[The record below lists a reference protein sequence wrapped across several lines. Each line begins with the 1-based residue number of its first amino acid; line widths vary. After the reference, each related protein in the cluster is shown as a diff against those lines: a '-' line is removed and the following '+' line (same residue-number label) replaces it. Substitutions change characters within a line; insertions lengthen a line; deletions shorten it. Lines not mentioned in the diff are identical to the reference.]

1 MMAETTRPPEW
12 AEALLWWCLKST
24 DREDVS
30 GDLLE
35 KYRASIVPSRGEA
48 AADAWYVAQVAGFVW
63 RATWLWALLFS
74 ALSIA
79 RTAYDWRVPTTDFAT
94 RSAVS
99 TWSGVAVLFI
109 AAMWTGWRSRSFT
122 AGVLIA
128 MLTSQIAAVMSVVGA
143 AILLAVWHDAETQSA
158 IAGSGGLAEGFML
171 PFVMIIPALIV
182 GAVGSAT
189 GSLGR
194 KLRSALVG

>member
-35 KYRASIVPSRGEA
+35 EYRASIVPSRGKA
-48 AADAWYVAQVAGFVW
+48 AADAWYVAQVAGFLW
-63 RATWLWALLFS
+63 RATWLWALMFS
-74 ALSIA
+74 ALFIA

-99 TWSGVAVLFI
+99 SWSGVAVLFI
-109 AAMWTGWRSRSFT
+109 AAMWTAWRSRSFT
-122 AGVLIA
+122 AGLLIA
-128 MLTSQIAAVMSVVGA
+128 MITSQLAAVMSVIGA
-143 AILLAVWHDAETQSA
+143 AILLAVWHDAETHSA
-158 IAGSGGLAEGFML
+158 IAGSGGLAEVFTL
-171 PFVMIIPALIV
+171 PFMMIVPALIV
-182 GAVGSAT
+182 GAIGSAA
-189 GSLGR
+189 GRVGR
-194 KLRSALVG
+194 KVRSALVG

>member
-12 AEALLWWCLKST
+12 AEALLRWCLKST

-35 KYRASIVPSRGEA
+35 EYRASIVPSRGEA
-48 AADAWYVAQVAGFVW
+48 AADAGHVAQVAGFVW
-63 RATWLWALLFS
+63 RATWLWALMFS

-99 TWSGVAVLFI
+99 TWSGGAGFVL
-109 AAMWTGWRSRSFT
+109 AA
-122 AGVLIA
+122 
-128 MLTSQIAAVMSVVGA
+128 QVGA
-143 AILLAVWHDAETQSA
+143 S
-158 IAGSGGLAEGFML
+158 
-171 PFVMIIPALIV
+171 
-182 GAVGSAT
+182 
-189 GSLGR
+189 R
-194 KLRSALVG
+194 RR

>member
-1 MMAETTRPPEW
+1 MMAEMTRPPEW

-35 KYRASIVPSRGEA
+35 EYRASIVPSRGEA
-48 AADAWYVAQVAGFVW
+48 AADAWFVAQVAGFLW
-63 RATWLWALLFS
+63 RATWLWALMFS
-74 ALSIA
+74 ALFVA

-99 TWSGVAVLFI
+99 AWSGVAVLFI
-109 AAMWTGWRSRSFT
+109 AAMWTAWRSRSFT
-122 AGVLIA
+122 AGLLIA
-128 MLTSQIAAVMSVVGA
+128 MITSQIAAVMSVVGA

-158 IAGSGGLAEGFML
+158 IAGSGGLAEVFTL
-171 PFVMIIPALIV
+171 PFMMIIPALIV
-182 GAVGSAT
+182 GGVGSAT
-189 GSLGR
+189 GSVCR
-194 KLRSALVG
+194 RMLRT

>member
-1 MMAETTRPPEW
+1 MAETARPPEW

-35 KYRASIVPSRGEA
+35 EYRASIVPSRGEA

-63 RATWLWALLFS
+63 RATWLWALMFS

-109 AAMWTGWRSRSFT
+109 AAMWTAWRSRSFT
-122 AGVLIA
+122 AGLLIA
-128 MLTSQIAAVMSVVGA
+128 MITSQIAAVMSVVGA

-158 IAGSGGLAEGFML
+158 IAGSGGLAEVFML
-171 PFVMIIPALIV
+171 PFMMIIPALIV
-182 GAVGSAT
+182 GAIGSGA
-189 GSLGR
+189 GSVGR
-194 KLRSALVG
+194 KVRSALVG

>member
-1 MMAETTRPPEW
+1 MMAEMARPPEW

-35 KYRASIVPSRGEA
+35 EYRASIVPSRGEP
-48 AADAWYVAQVAGFVW
+48 AADAWYVAQVAGFLW
-63 RATWLWALLFS
+63 RATWLWALMFS
-74 ALSIA
+74 ALFVA

-99 TWSGVAVLFI
+99 SWSGVAVLFF
-109 AAMWTGWRSRSFT
+109 AAMWTAWRSRSFT

-128 MLTSQIAAVMSVVGA
+128 MITSQIAAVISVVSS
-143 AILLAVWHDAETQSA
+143 AILFAIWHDVETQRA
-158 IAGSGGLAEGFML
+158 IAGSGGLAEVFAL
-171 PFVMIIPALIV
+171 PFMMIVPAIIV
-182 GAVGSAT
+182 GGVGSAAA
-189 GSLGR
+189 SVGR
-194 KLRSALVG
+194 KLRSALIG

>member
-12 AEALLWWCLKST
+12 AQALLRLSLKAT

-35 KYRASIVPSRGEA
+35 EYRASIVPSRGEA
-48 AADAWYVAQVAGFVW
+48 AADAWYVAQVAGFLW
-63 RATWLWALLFS
+63 RATWLWALMFS
-74 ALSIA
+74 ALFVV

-99 TWSGVAVLFI
+99 SWSGLAVLFI
-109 AAMWTGWRSRSFT
+109 AAMWTAWRSRSFT
-122 AGVLIA
+122 AGLLIA
-128 MLTSQIAAVMSVVGA
+128 MITSQIAAVMSVVGA

-158 IAGSGGLAEGFML
+158 IAGSGGLAEVFTL

-182 GAVGSAT
+182 GGVGSAA
-189 GSLGR
+189 GSVGR
-194 KLRSALVG
+194 KVSSALVG